1 MDIVRIGDLCFNAF
15 IGVICKKPDYSI
27 NRNYKGIKC
36 NHDIIG
42 LEPPITTTE
51 RNIHLKKVYDVKR
64 NDFFVCWKCRRTY
77 KAKGRNAISIMKLCP
92 TCRKNRRYDYYV
104 DRLVYDMPLLK
115 KNNRNPELEHNLVS
129 QEAVYGFN
137 KPIFIFNQDDQ
148 KFGLGYYLLS
158 KPHKQGFD
166 KVSDVQLRY
175 EKDSLT
181 NTPYNIVRIANN
193 LCFNAFD
200 GVIGKNKDKN
210 VTDLIEYGYIIKS
223 IGGINRSTPYKW
235 KKSIKNKRDLYYWK
249 STAGGVKLI
258 KTDKKYA
265 HRPIITTNINEQVNG
280 GTGYRKTSIPLTY
293 QLEYTNWKK
302 SLYGSSFNISIL

>member
-1 MDIVRIGDLCFNAF
+1 MMDIVRIANNLCFNAMF
-15 IGVICKKPDYSI
+15 GIICKKPDYSI
-27 NRNYKGIKC
+27 NRNHEVIKC
-36 NHDIIG
+36 NHDIKAKEYLDGFVKYYCPNCGVDLDKPEDRIG

-64 NDFFVCWKCRRTY
+64 KDFFVCWKCRRIY
-77 KAKGRNAISIMKLCP
+77 KAKGRNAISIMKLCS
-92 TCRKNRRYDYYV
+92 TCRKNRHYDYYV

-115 KNNRNPELEHNLVS
+115 QYNKNPVLKHNLVS

-137 KPIFIFNQDDQ
+137 KPIFNFNQDDR
-148 KFGLGYYLLS
+148 KLGLGYYLLS
-158 KPHKQGFD
+158 KPHKQGFE
-166 KVSDVQLRY
+166 KVSD
-175 EKDSLT
+175 K
-181 NTPYNIVRIANN
+181 NI
-193 LCFNAFD
+193 
-200 GVIGKNKDKN
+200 
-210 VTDLIEYGYIIKS
+210 TDLIEYGYIIKS

-235 KKSIKNKRDLYYWK
+235 KKSIKHKRDLYYWK

-265 HRPIITTNINEQVNG
+265 HRPVITTNINEQVKG

-302 SLYGSSFNISIL
+302 RLSGSSFNISIL